1 MCRLETNFQE
11 TICFKDLFNYLLN
24 SVMQRLFLTVSDMRR
39 LLSVRYK
46 NLQITQLREFEI
58 VVRAI
63 SLLDPFFGFT
73 AKNSFP

>member
-1 MCRLETNFQE
+1 
-11 TICFKDLFNYLLN
+11 
-24 SVMQRLFLTVSDMRR
+24 MQRLFLTVSDMRR

-58 VVRAI
+58 VVRTI